1 LKVVVI
7 DDSPEIIE
15 VVSLCFQL
23 RWSGTNVVSAPTGTK
38 GLELI
43 EAESPDVVILDIGL
57 PDMTGF
63 EVLRELRRFSQV
75 PVIMLTVRGE
85 DTDVAKGLELGADDY
100 ITKPFS
106 HIELVARVQ
115 AVLRRVQGLPVT
127 SEERPFVSGKLS
139 VDFAS
144 NEVKVDG
151 EPVKLTATEY
161 KLLYHLIKNEGR
173 LVSHESL
180 LSKIWGETYI
190 DARDL
195 LRVHIQHLRQKLGDS
210 VESPNII
217 VTEHGMGYKF
227 VRPVAVSPLK
237 TAQNTHS
244 KGSLGLPTLSPSKPA
259 K

>member
-23 RWSGTNVVSAPTGTK
+23 RWSGTALLSAPTGAR

-43 EAESPDVVILDIGL
+43 EAETPDIVILDIGL
-57 PDMTGF
+57 PDMEGF
-63 EVLRELRRFSQV
+63 EVLREIRRFSQV
-75 PVIMLTVRGE
+75 PVIMLTVRKE
-85 DTDVAKGLELGADDY
+85 DTDIARGLEMGADDY

-115 AVLRRVQGLPVT
+115 AVLRRTRGEAAGT
-127 SEERPFVSGKLS
+127 EERPFVSGKIT
-139 VDFAS
+139 VDFS
-144 NEVKVDG
+144 NNEVTVDG
-151 EPVKLTATEY
+151 RPVRLTSTESR
-161 KLLYHLIKNEGR
+161 LLQMLIRNEGR
-173 LVSHESL
+173 LVTHENL
-180 LSKIWGETYI
+180 LTRVWGENYA

-210 VESPNII
+210 VESPRII

-227 VRPVAVSPLK
+227 VRPV
-237 TAQNTHS
+237 
-244 KGSLGLPTLSPSKPA
+244 
-259 K
+259 

>member
-1 LKVVVI
+1 LKVIVV

-23 RWSGTNVVSAPTGTK
+23 RWSDAELMSASTGNA

-43 EAESPDVVILDIGL
+43 EAENPDIVILDIGL
-57 PDMTGF
+57 PDMEGF
-63 EVLRELRRFSQV
+63 EVLREIRRFSQV

-85 DTDVAKGLELGADDY
+85 DTDVARGLEMGADDY

-115 AVLRRVQGLPVT
+115 AVLRRVRGTPI
-127 SEERPFVSGKLS
+127 SEEERPFISGKMY
-139 VDFAS
+139 VDFTN

-151 EPVKLTATEY
+151 KQVKLTSTELR
-161 KLLYHLIKNEGR
+161 LLYLLLRNEGR
-173 LVSHESL
+173 LVTHEGL
-180 LSKIWGETYI
+180 LTKVWGESYV

-210 VESPNII
+210 TESPSII

-227 VRPVAVSPLK
+227 VRPA
-237 TAQNTHS
+237 
-244 KGSLGLPTLSPSKPA
+244 
-259 K
+259 